1 MRDVRV
7 NSHVEA
13 IAGLSDGASLFLGG
27 FGGAGMPRG
36 LIRAV
41 LDAGIRD
48 LTVIANN
55 AGADGDDLTLW
66 LDAGLVRKVVCSYP
80 RAAKAFD
87 RLYRQGKVELELV
100 PQGTLIERIRCA
112 GAGLGGFY
120 SPVGVGTLLGEGKE
134 IKVLNGREF
143 LLELPLS
150 ADFALLR
157 GHQADPFGNVT
168 YYKTGRN
175 YSPMMATAAT
185 TVVVEVDELVGIG
198 EIDPEHVVTPC
209 IFVDRVV
216 LRKDTR

>member
-7 NSHVEA
+7 GSHAEA
-13 IAGLSDGASLFLGG
+13 IAGLSDGASIFLGG
-27 FGGAGMPRG
+27 FGGAGLPRG
-36 LIRAV
+36 LIGAV
-41 LDAGIRD
+41 LEAGTRD

-66 LDAGLVRKVVCSYP
+66 LEAGLVRKVICSYP
-80 RAAKAFD
+80 RAARAFD
-87 RLYRQGKVELELV
+87 TLYRQGKVELELV

-134 IKVLNGREF
+134 IKVIDGREF
-143 LLELPLS
+143 LLERPLP

-157 GHQADPFGNVT
+157 GHKSDPFGNVT

-175 YSPMMATAAT
+175 YSPMMATAAK
-185 TVVVEVDELVGIG
+185 TVVIEVDELVDIG
-198 EIDPEHVVTPC
+198 GIDPEHVVTPC

-216 LRKDTR
+216 LRTGTR

>member
-1 MRDVRV
+1 MRDVTV
-7 NSHVEA
+7 TSHAEA
-13 IAGLSDGASLFLGG
+13 ILGLSDGASIFLGG
-27 FGGAGMPRG
+27 FGGAGLPRG
-36 LIRAV
+36 LIGAV

-66 LDAGLVRKVVCSYP
+66 LEAGLVRKVICSYP

-87 RLYRQGKVELELV
+87 TLYRQGKVELELV

-134 IKVLNGREF
+134 IKIIDGREF
-143 LLELPLS
+143 LLELPLP

-157 GHQADPFGNVT
+157 GHKADPLGNVT

-175 YSPMMATAAT
+175 YSPMMATAAS
-185 TVVVEVDELVGIG
+185 TVVIEVDELVELGG
-198 EIDPEHVVTPC
+198 IDPEHVITPC

-216 LRKDTR
+216 LRRGTR

>member
-7 NSHVEA
+7 NSQAEA
-13 IAGLSDGASLFLGG
+13 IAGLDDGASLFLGG
-27 FGGAGMPRG
+27 FGGAGLPRG

-41 LDAGIRD
+41 LEAGISQ

-66 LDAGLVRKVVCSYP
+66 LEAGLVRKVICSYP
-80 RAAKAFD
+80 RAAKAFAE
-87 RLYRQGKVELELV
+87 LYRQGKVELELV

-112 GAGLGGFY
+112 GSGLGGFY
-120 SPVGVGTLLGEGKE
+120 SPVGVGTLLGAGKE
-134 IKVLNGREF
+134 IKVIDGREF
-143 LLELPLS
+143 LLELPLG

-157 GHQADPFGNVT
+157 GHQADPLGNVT

-175 YSPMMATAAT
+175 YSPLMATAAR
-185 TVVVEVDELVGIG
+185 TVVVEVDEIVDIG
-198 EIDPEHVVTPC
+198 AIDPEQVVTPC

-216 LRKDTR
+216 QRRGTR

>member
-7 NSHVEA
+7 GSHAEA
-13 IAGLSDGASLFLGG
+13 IAGLSDGASIFLGG
-27 FGGAGMPRG
+27 FGGAGLPRG
-36 LIRAV
+36 LIGAV
-41 LDAGIRD
+41 LEAGTRD

-66 LDAGLVRKVVCSYP
+66 LEAGLVRKVICSYP

-87 RLYRQGKVELELV
+87 TLYRQGKVELELV

-134 IKVLNGREF
+134 IKIIDGREF
-143 LLELPLS
+143 LLELPLP

-157 GHQADPFGNVT
+157 GHKADPLGNVT

-175 YSPMMATAAT
+175 YSPMMATAAS
-185 TVVVEVDELVGIG
+185 TVVIEVDELVELGG
-198 EIDPEHVVTPC
+198 IDPEHVITPC

-216 LRKDTR
+216 LRRGTR

>member
-7 NSHVEA
+7 ASYAEA
-13 IAGLSDGASLFLGG
+13 IAGLSSGASLFLGG
-27 FGGAGMPRG
+27 FGGAGLPRG
-36 LIRAV
+36 LIGAV
-41 LDAGIRD
+41 LEAGITN

-66 LDAGLVRKVVCSYP
+66 LEAGLVKKVICSYP

-87 RLYRQGKVELELV
+87 TLYRQGKVELELV

-112 GAGLGGFY
+112 GAGLGGFL
-120 SPVGVGTLLGEGKE
+120 SPVGVGTLLAEGKE
-134 IKVLNGREF
+134 IKVIDGREF
-143 LLELPLS
+143 LLELPLP

-157 GHQADPFGNVT
+157 GHQSDPFGNVT

-175 YSPMMATAAT
+175 YSPMMATAAQ
-185 TVVVEVDELVGIG
+185 TVVIEVDQFVDIG
-198 EIDPEHVVTPC
+198 GIDPEHVVTPC

-216 LRKDTR
+216 LRKGAR